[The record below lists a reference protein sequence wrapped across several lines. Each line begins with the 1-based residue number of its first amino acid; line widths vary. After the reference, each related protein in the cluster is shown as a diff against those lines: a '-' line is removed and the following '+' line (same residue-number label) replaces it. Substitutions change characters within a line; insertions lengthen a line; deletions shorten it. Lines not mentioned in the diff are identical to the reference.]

1 MYCQRCQMQPASRTV
16 HDQWGHPHAFC
27 EMFAT
32 QVQVFGTLQKMLL
45 PALMQ
50 PNLPAQQSCPG
61 CHISWQQLQQ
71 QSHLG
76 CPQCYRH
83 FRGALGS
90 TMTRLHG
97 HTQHRGR
104 HPARPA
110 GPEKSSA
117 ENLRQQLDQAV
128 AEERFED
135 AASLRDQ
142 LRKLQEGEAS

>member
-1 MYCQRCQMQPASRTV
+1 MRPANRTV
-16 HDQWGHPHAFC
+16 HDQWGQPHAFC
-27 EMFAT
+27 EICAT

-50 PNLPAQQSCPG
+50 PSLPAQQSCPG

-76 CPQCYRH
+76 CPECYRH
-83 FRGALGS
+83 FRGALAA
-90 TMTRLHG
+90 TVNRLHG
-97 HTQHRGR
+97 HTEHRGR

-110 GPEKSSA
+110 GPEKPKVDT
-117 ENLRQQLDQAV
+117 LREQLEQAV

-135 AASLRDQ
+135 AAELRDQ
-142 LRKLQEGEAS
+142 LRKLQEGHS

>member
-1 MYCQRCQMQPASRTV
+1 MYCQRCQMRPANRTV
-16 HDQWGHPHAFC
+16 HDQWGQPHAFC
-27 EMFAT
+27 EVCAT

-76 CPQCYRH
+76 CPECYRH
-83 FRGALGS
+83 FRGALAA
-90 TMTRLHG
+90 TMSRLHG
-97 HTQHRGR
+97 HTEHRGR

-110 GPEKSSA
+110 GPEKPKV
-117 ENLRQQLDQAV
+117 ETLREQLDQAV
-128 AEERFED
+128 SEERFED
-135 AASLRDQ
+135 AAELRDQ
-142 LRKLQEGEAS
+142 LRKLQEGNS